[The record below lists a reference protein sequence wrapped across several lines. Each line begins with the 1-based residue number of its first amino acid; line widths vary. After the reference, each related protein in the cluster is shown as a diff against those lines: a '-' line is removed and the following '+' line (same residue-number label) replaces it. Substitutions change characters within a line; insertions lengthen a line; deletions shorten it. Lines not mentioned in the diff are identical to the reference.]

1 MSKPDRLK
9 PGVDQAFLQKAV
21 NTYARL
27 WEQRGIIVAMLS
39 KDFARLVLVASL
51 IAFLVGS

>member
-51 IAFLVGS
+51 VAFLVSS